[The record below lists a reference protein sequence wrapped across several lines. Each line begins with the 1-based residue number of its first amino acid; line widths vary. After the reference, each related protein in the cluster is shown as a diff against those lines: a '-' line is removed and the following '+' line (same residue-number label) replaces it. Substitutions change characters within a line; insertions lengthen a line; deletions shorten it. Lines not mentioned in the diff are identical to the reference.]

1 MSKTLRV
8 AHMLATVS
16 LAAAASQAQTVGMY
30 GEYHESNGIIVNLPQ
45 NPPIVPC
52 VPPPLTTAPP
62 PHPTIAGAMTFQHL
76 DLRPTGVHD
85 ARCHD
90 REQHVNF
97 TTMQPGVFNKP
108 RIGNRGARIVQGGMN
123 VGDPFTIPP
132 FAFQQNLGLQVGIVL
147 QNLVRQLDTQ
157 FIAAMPGIDRIGPNP
172 GPLPAGSYTIKPAS
186 ELIPAPALTRR
197 FSAGNWSAVGNGQ
210 NNGRPGGAFAA
221 RQAADTT
228 HLDTVMGP
236 GAGHERIEL
245 RYRSGPNAFGG
256 TMAMLLDGGGRLLV
270 CCPISGMMPA
280 SLKPTAATQPLG
292 DNAPGFRIRNA
303 GGWDLTAPGIQNAG
317 KVKAFFAGF
326 NPANAF
332 TPMGDPRIAP
342 ACTHPTQPLPAG
354 CNEINGF
361 DTFMAGPFTTMLG
374 LPVGGTLALLPK
386 ATSVKHMFALTTGT
400 VSIVRVASRP
410 SLGGHLSDTL
420 TGMGHDTLGLS
431 PLGGVLRNV
440 GLVAG
445 SYAIRTEAGSGR
457 IQINTQMLGLNLKF
471 APEPGA
477 TTALVSALVLIGLI
491 SHRRR
496 L

>member
-1 MSKTLRV
+1 MSAIR
-8 AHMLATVS
+8 S
-16 LAAAASQAQTVGMY
+16 R
-30 GEYHESNGIIVNLPQ
+30 
-45 NPPIVPC
+45 
-52 VPPPLTTAPP
+52 
-62 PHPTIAGAMTFQHL
+62 F
-76 DLRPTGVHD
+76 RPS
-85 ARCHD
+85 RF
-90 REQHVNF
+90 E
-97 TTMQPGVFNKP
+97 
-108 RIGNRGARIVQGGMN
+108 
-123 VGDPFTIPP
+123 
-132 FAFQQNLGLQVGIVL
+132 QNLGLQVGIVL
-147 QNLVRQLDTQ
+147 QNVTRQLDTA

-172 GPLPAGSYTIKPAS
+172 GPLPAGSYTVKTAS
-186 ELIPAPALTRR
+186 EPHPGSGADPHRSPPATGTP
-197 FSAGNWSAVGNGQ
+197 SGNGH
-210 NNGRPGGAFAA
+210 NNGKPGGAFAA

-386 ATSVKHMFALTTGT
+386 ATSVKHH
-400 VSIVRVASRP
+400 VRAHDGYGLDRARRLAPAAGWPLQRHADGHGLRHRSASRR
-410 SLGGHLSDTL
+410 S
-420 TGMGHDTLGLS
+420 
-431 PLGGVLRNV
+431 V
-440 GLVAG
+440 GFCATSV
-445 SYAIRTEAGSGR
+445 SWRVPTRSGR
-457 IQINTQMLGLNLKF
+457 T
-471 APEPGA
+471 APAASSSTPRS
-477 TTALVSALVLIGLI
+477 SA
-491 SHRRR
+491 
-496 L
+496 